1 MDRIDRLLIFLAA
14 AYLAVIA
21 IGIAGSGLHA
31 SADKV
36 SSGDVWLL
44 LTSALN
50 VVPELD
56 VPQWLLLAAA
66 VVVVIWRHGPK
77 LWWTVA
83 LTGHIGA
90 ALVSYAVIG
99 LAVLLGSGS
108 ADQAAAQS
116 DYGISIVLAATVGAL
131 AAGGFSVPSGQRT
144 RTDRVCIG
152 LGLIGLA
159 GMIAFSVG
167 WYDMQH
173 VIGFAIG
180 FVVTGWLLD
189 RGFYRWSR
197 PLSDRTSK

>member
-21 IGIAGSGLHA
+21 IGISGAGLHA

-36 SSGDVWLL
+36 GSGDVWLL

-56 VPQWLLLAAA
+56 IPQWLLLAAA
-66 VVVVIWRHGPK
+66 IGLVIWRHGPK

-90 ALVSYAVIG
+90 ALISYAVIG

-108 ADQAAAQS
+108 ADQAAGQS
-116 DYGISIVLAATVGAL
+116 DYGISIVLAATIGAL
-131 AAGGFSVPSGQRT
+131 AAGGFSVPAGERSRA
-144 RTDRVCIG
+144 DRICIG
-152 LGLIGLA
+152 LGLVGLA

-180 FVVTGWLLD
+180 FILTGWLLN
-189 RGFYRWSR
+189 RGFYAWTR
-197 PLSDRTSK
+197 PLSDRPSK